1 MSSIRKRN
9 DRYQVQV
16 RRRKYTPASKTFTSR
31 TAAKKWIQVTEADME
46 RGSYAPPP
54 SVIVCE
60 ILKRY
65 QQDILPT
72 HKGADV
78 ERYRLRRLNK
88 HFGAIRL
95 TDLTPKEIAKYRD
108 IRLKAVS
115 PASLKR
121 ELKILSRI
129 LAIASKDW
137 GIALPQ
143 NPVTMISLPKA
154 DKVRTRRLE
163 VGEEEQLLQTA
174 NQKLRRIII
183 LALETGMPRGE
194 ILNIKRSHID
204 FQKSVLLIPSTKTDQ
219 PRTIPLSTDAVTV
232 LREQLRASQSGYE
245 GVIPLHESTVFDY
258 HPRGL
263 SGEFL
268 KLCRRKGIHDLR
280 FHDLRHEATSRLF
293 EKGLNPVEVATI
305 TGQKDTRM
313 LMRYTHLRAED
324 LVERLG

>member
-16 RRRKYTPASKTFTSR
+16 RRRGYAPVSKTFTSR

-88 HFGAIRL
+88 HFGAMRL

-108 IRLKAVS
+108 IRLKVVT
-115 PASLKR
+115 PASLRR

-129 LAIASKDW
+129 LTIASKDW

-143 NPVTMISLPKA
+143 NPVGMISLPKA

-163 VGEEEQLLQTA
+163 AGEEEKLLQSS
-174 NQKLRRIII
+174 NQKLRRIIV
-183 LALETGMPRGE
+183 LALETAMRRGE
-194 ILNIKRSHID
+194 ILNIKKSHID
-204 FQKSVLLIPSTKTDQ
+204 FQKSVLLIPSTKPDQ
-219 PRTIPLSTDAVTV
+219 PRTITAAPYF
-232 LREQLRASQSGYE
+232 Q
-245 GVIPLHESTVFDY
+245 P
-258 HPRGL
+258 
-263 SGEFL
+263 
-268 KLCRRKGIHDLR
+268 
-280 FHDLRHEATSRLF
+280 
-293 EKGLNPVEVATI
+293 
-305 TGQKDTRM
+305 M
-313 LMRYTHLRAED
+313 L
-324 LVERLG
+324 